1 MRPTRLR
8 LSKELLNQARERLL
22 LLAVRE
28 EDLEVSEEDDIKPI
42 IIAENVS
49 LEAYVKYCNTERK
62 LPVKIRLANGK
73 IIAYEVS
80 HTDHSVVTIKIVC
93 LMKA

>member
-49 LEAYVKYCNTERK
+49 LEAYIKYCKYGTK
-62 LPVKIRLANGK
+62 T
-73 IIAYEVS
+73 S
-80 HTDHSVVTIKIVC
+80 S
-93 LMKA
+93 